1 MNSMNFSRAGKFNKP
16 GNFKKKKDL
25 KSHGKKTRIYHIVCF
40 VNRPHFYQHVAF
52 GKRVIK

>member
-25 KSHGKKTRIYHIVCF
+25 KAITVSILLTGPTSINMWLLVKE
-40 VNRPHFYQHVAF
+40 
-52 GKRVIK
+52 